1 MSQFTQQ
8 PLLSS
13 KLSYNNQFL
22 AENSNMQSK
31 LILTL
36 DGEVINEY
44 QLIDNII
51 SIGRKHGNDVQLND
65 LAISGRHALIAAT
78 LENKFI
84 AEDLGSTNGTLVNGN
99 HINKKTLNHGDV
111 IQIGHHQFTFLSEIE
126 PKYEP
131 TMFIKA
137 EMDETQMVLPE
148 WESRAEAIKG
158 QPLAGLRT
166 LNGPLAKTII
176 ELRKAF
182 NTIGYQGRK
191 LALISRGLDGYTI
204 NEIIAENKNRR
215 GTDHPLIN
223 GEKLSPNPVELKP
236 GDIINIAGFEVE
248 FYNIH

>member
-1 MSQFTQQ
+1 M
-8 PLLSS
+8 PC
-13 KLSYNNQFL
+13 
-22 AENSNMQSK
+22 K

-44 QLIDNII
+44 SLGDKPI

-65 LAISGRHALIAAT
+65 LTISGRHALITLSSENDAT
-78 LENKFI
+78 V
-84 AEDLGSTNGTLVNGN
+84 EDLASTNGTLVNGN
-99 HINKKTLNHGDV
+99 HIDKVSLKHGDI
-111 IQIGHHQFTFLSEIE
+111 IQIGHHQFTFLSEGE
-126 PKYEP
+126 AKYEP

-166 LNGPLAKTII
+166 LNGPLARTVM

-182 NTIGYQGRK
+182 STVGFQGKK

-204 NEIIAENKNRR
+204 TQIIKSNKSRR
-215 GTDHPLIN
+215 GTDQPLLN
-223 GEKLSPNPVELKP
+223 GEPLSAKSIDLKP

>member
-1 MSQFTQQ
+1 M
-8 PLLSS
+8 
-13 KLSYNNQFL
+13 
-22 AENSNMQSK
+22 ACK

-44 QLIDNII
+44 SVDDKPI
-51 SIGRKHGNDVQLND
+51 SVGRKHGNDVQLND
-65 LAISGRHALIAAT
+65 LTISGRHALITPSAT
-78 LENKFI
+78 NEVTV
-84 AEDLGSTNGTLVNGN
+84 EDLASTNGTLVNGI
-99 HINKKTLNHGDV
+99 HVDKTTLKHGDI
-111 IQIGHHQFTFLSEIE
+111 IQVGHHQFTFLNDGES
-126 PKYEP
+126 KYEP

-166 LNGPLAKTII
+166 LNGPLAKTVM

-182 NTIGYQGRK
+182 STVGFQGKK

-204 NEIIAENKNRR
+204 TQIRKSNKSRR
-215 GTDHPLIN
+215 GTDQPTLN
-223 GEKLSPNPVELKP
+223 GEPLSAKSIDLKP

>member
-1 MSQFTQQ
+1 
-8 PLLSS
+8 
-13 KLSYNNQFL
+13 
-22 AENSNMQSK
+22 MQSK

-44 QLIDNII
+44 PVSEKII
-51 SIGRKHGNDVQLND
+51 SIGRKHGNDIQLND
-65 LAISGRHALIAAT
+65 LTISGRHALIFS
-78 LENKFI
+78 EKNQI
-84 AEDLGSTNGTLVNGN
+84 IVEDLASTNGTLVNGN
-99 HINKKTLNHGDV
+99 HISKTTLNHGDI
-111 IQIGHHQFTFLSEIE
+111 IQIGHHQFTFLSQGEA
-126 PKYEP
+126 KYEP

-166 LNGPLAKTII
+166 LNGPLARTVM

-182 NTIGYQGRK
+182 STVGFQGEK

-204 NEIIAENKNRR
+204 SQIKKPNNNRR
-215 GTDHPLIN
+215 GTDQPLLN
-223 GEKLSPNPVELKP
+223 GESISSKQIDLKP

-248 FYNIH
+248 FFNIQE